1 MASPFQKYQGGG
13 FDLPNIAQVGA
24 NIGET
29 YQRGLSDFGKSIG
42 EGIKSYDSGIAQNQA
57 ADAKLA
63 AAIRNTGMLAS
74 ALEMHPDYKD
84 IAGSL
89 AAKLEEYKTVTGK
102 GLGPKLAAINDLET
116 SSQSIQQAIQY
127 QNMAAEAMA
136 MQAYNETPEKKMMNA
151 HGVLAE
157 MGYNPGVTGSL
168 DKAIQRLLSQVNKNN
183 TEQGVKPGDLG
194 YTDPQKALNDLLG
207 RARLGLKQAVAQDP
221 KNLTLLNAEGELEGA
236 VKRYAG
242 IEKLKGASGLSD
254 IGSGILDIYK
264 GVTQQYEA
272 TTAMEPEVDPM
283 SLPYGAGMTNVSA
296 ADKAGM
302 IPGVASTEI
311 SAFMTPEQRAKMKA
325 AQNLTTEQRQALS
338 QRDAD
343 IENLALTKEGENL
356 DKYKSNKYVAE
367 GAMMILEKLKNGE
380 TVTYEDKANALGMA
394 ANLDGRYRNWRKL
407 QTGEEAD
414 IRNANAKRLK
424 ELLSKYEDVIN
435 MSDPAYRALKYPNRN
450 PSSPLPSED
459 RLKQQKMLREFEAEV
474 TKITKDNEAL
484 LSDVSRE
491 SIAKDVLSETA
502 AETAK
507 SPSLK
512 LDITANRAVEQQ
524 VTPDERMALAKEA
537 LAKSDYVQKRFGGRI
552 PAAALQSLQSKILTP
567 PPMVTDPATGARLY
581 QSAPGKWEQLKVDK
595 PDATMQVNQTLF
607 SPGHESIT
615 GGRQKQFVI
624 QGTFKGGNEKEKTAF
639 VAQTQK
645 RARALTSIDRLLEIN
660 EGTAESLRPSLIGE
674 AETIV
679 NEIISSNRVDLI
691 GPGQV
696 AVAEWQMLEKLVRNP
711 AKLIELDS
719 VTKANLMRLRQR
731 MQDVMYDEAY
741 ANGLSLTPATS
752 GAEVGRGIRMQNL
765 VNRVPQQ

>member
-29 YQRGLSDFGKSIG
+29 YQRGISDFGKSIG
-42 EGIKSYDSGIAQNQA
+42 EGIKAYDSGIMQNKA

-89 AAKLEEYKTVTGK
+89 AAKLEEYKNVTGK

-136 MQAYNETPEKKMMNA
+136 ARAYEETPYSKTINA

-168 DKAIQRLLSQVNKNN
+168 DKAIQRLLAQVNKNN
-183 TEQGVKPGDLG
+183 AEQGVKPGDVG
-194 YTDPQKALNDLLG
+194 YTDPQQSLNELLG

-242 IEKLKGASGLSD
+242 IEKLRSAGGLSD

-264 GVTQQYEA
+264 GVAQQYGA
-272 TTAMEPEVDPM
+272 TTAMEPEVSPE
-283 SLPYGAGMTNVSA
+283 SLPYNAEKVLPAQIDAFSTPA
-296 ADKAGM
+296 ERARAKA
-302 IPGVASTEI
+302 IQNL
-311 SAFMTPEQRAKMKA
+311 TPEQRAKLA
-325 AQNLTTEQRQALS
+325 E
-338 QRDAD
+338 RDAIVEGAAKSD
-343 IENLALTKEGENL
+343 EQQRLSSYTKDVN
-356 DKYKSNKYVAE
+356 VAE
-367 GAMMILEKLKNGE
+367 GLNLIVQKLEAGQQI
-380 TVTYEDKANALGMA
+380 TNADLDLARGMA
-394 ANLDGRYRNWRKL
+394 AGLSIGESYRTGLPKGNVQAVEAFNKLYGKYAKRIEGLMMPTTQSGDMYTPEYRADAPILAPSPEQKSEILKLKQEL
-407 QTGEEAD
+407 QTK
-414 IRNANAKRLK
+414 IV
-424 ELLSKYEDVIN
+424 ELTSEKGKDLDVN
-435 MSDPAYRALKYPNRN
+435 RQAVSEQLFPETKFATEKPVRA
-450 PSSPLPSED
+450 
-459 RLKQQKMLREFEAEV
+459 Q
-474 TKITKDNEAL
+474 
-484 LSDVSRE
+484 
-491 SIAKDVLSETA
+491 
-502 AETAK
+502 
-507 SPSLK
+507 

-537 LAKSDYVQKRFGGRI
+537 LAKSDYVQKRFGGKI
-552 PAAALQSLQSKILTP
+552 PAAALQALQSKILTP
-567 PPMVTDPATGARLY
+567 PAMITDPATGARLY
-581 QSAPGKWEQLKVDK
+581 QSSPGKWEQLKVDK

-615 GGRQKQFVI
+615 AGRQKQFAI
-624 QGTFKGGNEKEKTAF
+624 QGTFKGGNEKEKTVF
-639 VAQTQK
+639 IAQTQK

-660 EGTAESLRPSLIGE
+660 EKPGEGLRPTLIGE

-711 AKLIELDS
+711 AKLVELDS
-719 VTKANLMRLRQR
+719 ITKSNLMRLRQR

-741 ANGLSLTPATS
+741 ANGLTLTPMTS